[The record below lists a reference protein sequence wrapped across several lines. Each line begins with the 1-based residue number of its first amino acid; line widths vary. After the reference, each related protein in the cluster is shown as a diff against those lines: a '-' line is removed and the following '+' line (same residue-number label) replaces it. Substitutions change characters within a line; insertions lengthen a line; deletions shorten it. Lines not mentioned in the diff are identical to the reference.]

1 MCRSGPGAGLA
12 VFDYLRVG
20 ASLDDRVVEYVGHLH
35 EHFVDPV
42 VLDGNRY
49 RVPAA
54 PGYSITMRPDSLVRY
69 RVPTGAAW
77 AGAGA
82 TPGRGRVRGRS
93 RMTRLSLTV
102 TEKCVASLIRV

>member
-49 RVPAA
+49 RLPAA
-54 PGYSITMRPDSLVRY
+54 PGYSITMRPYSLVRY
-69 RVPTGAAW
+69 RFPTRAAW

-82 TPGRGRVRGRS
+82 SPAAGGSGDVHG
-93 RMTRLSLTV
+93 
-102 TEKCVASLIRV
+102 